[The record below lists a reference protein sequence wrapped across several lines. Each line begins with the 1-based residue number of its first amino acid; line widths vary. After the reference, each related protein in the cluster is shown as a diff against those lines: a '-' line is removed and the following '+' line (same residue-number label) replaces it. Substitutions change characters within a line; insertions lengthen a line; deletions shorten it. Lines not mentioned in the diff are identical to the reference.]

1 MLDIIISLPPRIYNI
16 LLALFMSPL
25 TIYLFM
31 HSVDIAKDN
40 SIDESMVKLYIV
52 SSGVVVF
59 FFLSRFESIVGKF
72 LRVLAYLAIGAF
84 VLYVTMDMQDK
95 TLLMIIRGIVA
106 LVVLFGMYGFI
117 SFVYFKNRNEELIKN
132 GWKIDAVFKDVNL
145 HSAEESSWYVI
156 KMTGRNPETG
166 EELTFLSDALSSN
179 PTDKIKEDQIFT
191 VYVDKNN
198 PKKYSFKDGEFRAF

>member
-84 VLYVTMDMQDK
+84 VLYV
-95 TLLMIIRGIVA
+95 ICR
-106 LVVLFGMYGFI
+106 
-117 SFVYFKNRNEELIKN
+117 IK
-132 GWKIDAVFKDVNL
+132 L
-145 HSAEESSWYVI
+145 C
-156 KMTGRNPETG
+156 
-166 EELTFLSDALSSN
+166 
-179 PTDKIKEDQIFT
+179 
-191 VYVDKNN
+191 
-198 PKKYSFKDGEFRAF
+198 